1 MFIVSSLMFFIA
13 SCHFVISGYRLTQV
27 WIMGENLAPPL
38 AGLYTLNSWDNV
50 LWVALYVTQEIFG
63 TGAAIY
69 RCWLIWQRNWKVIV
83 LPCIIFVGEIVSG
96 YACCALFGTSNPL
109 RGKLSPLVQ
118 LMMQMFYALAVL
130 GNLLPTG
137 LMVYRLWTTH
147 HKSAN
152 SGVKTPSILYP
163 VVRILVESASLQLLV
178 EVVILGTFDSGRTEQ
193 FIIVPLIVPI
203 VVRAVQLLIE
213 DAEQLNPILPQGIT
227 FSLIAIRIKLVASD
241 TVSTS
246 GGRTT
251 YPSSLHSSNSGW
263 RPKHDQLPPL
273 HIPSLPSSPRA
284 PLSPVSPRSLGRA
297 CMWDGDEVLDI
308 SAKPG
313 EARAI

>member
-1 MFIVSSLMFFIA
+1 MFIVSSLMFCIA
-13 SCHFVISGYRLTQV
+13 SFHFVISGYRLTRV
-27 WIMGENLAPPL
+27 WILGENLAPPL

-83 LPCIIFVGEIVSG
+83 LPCIVFVGEIVSG
-96 YACCALFGTSNPL
+96 YVCCALFGTSNPL

-137 LMVYRLWTTH
+137 LMVYRLWTAH

-152 SGVKTPSILYP
+152 SGIKTPSILYP

-193 FIIVPLIVPI
+193 FIVVPLIVPI
-203 VVRAVQLLIE
+203 V
-213 DAEQLNPILPQGIT
+213 GIT
-227 FSLIAIRIKLVASD
+227 FSLITIRIKLVASD

-246 GGRTT
+246 GGRST

-284 PLSPVSPRSLGRA
+284 PLSPVSPRSLRRA
-297 CMWDGDEVLDI
+297 CMWDDDEVLDI